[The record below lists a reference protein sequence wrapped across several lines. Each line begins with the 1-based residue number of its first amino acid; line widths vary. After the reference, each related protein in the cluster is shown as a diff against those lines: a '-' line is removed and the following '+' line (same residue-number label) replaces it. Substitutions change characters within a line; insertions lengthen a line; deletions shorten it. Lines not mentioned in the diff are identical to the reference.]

1 MISIHKIDT
10 KSKKEVNE
18 FVDLPFKLFKDV
30 PQWVPPLKSGVK
42 DVLDRNK
49 HPYHEHSDADFFV
62 AKDGDEVVGRIAVLE
77 NKVYN
82 KYHNK
87 KQASFYLY
95 DSVDD
100 QKVAE
105 KLFECAFEWSHK
117 RGLEYFLGPKGF
129 SPFDG
134 YGFVVEG
141 SEHRQM
147 MNMMNYNKE
156 NYPKFMENLGFT
168 KVVDW
173 ISCYTEIAKFNMPE
187 KVRAVADKVREKGK
201 FKVHKF
207 ESKSELKKYVP
218 LIGQTYNKT
227 FTKNWEYYPLT
238 QKEVDWAF
246 KDLTF
251 VALPDLIKIITYG
264 DEIVGFLLAF
274 PDISAAFQR
283 HPKGVLTPALTV
295 DILNEVKNSNWIEFN
310 GVGVLPEYQGFG
322 GNALLFDEIE
332 KTAKSHHFVHGELTN
347 IAETAV
353 QMRKDLLNLGVKPYK
368 NHRIFGKAI

>member
-1 MISIHKIDT
+1 MITIHKVDT

-30 PQWVPPLKSGVK
+30 PQWVPPLKSGVR
-42 DVLDRNK
+42 DVLNRDK

-87 KQASFYLY
+87 KQSSFYLY

-100 QKVAE
+100 QEVAN
-105 KLFECAFEWSHK
+105 KLFECAFDWSHK
-117 RGLEYFLGPKGF
+117 RGMEYFLGPKGF

-141 SEHRQM
+141 FQYRQM

-156 NYPKFMENLGFT
+156 DYPRFMDNLGFT

-173 ISCYTEIAKFNMPE
+173 VSCYAEIEKFNMPE
-187 KVRAVADKVREKGK
+187 KIRRVADRVREKGK
-201 FKVHKF
+201 FKVHQFK
-207 ESKSELKKYVP
+207 SKSELSKFVP
-218 LIGQTYNKT
+218 LIGQAYNKT
-227 FTKNWEYYPLT
+227 FVNNWEYYPLT

-246 KDLTF
+246 KDLTL
-251 VALPDLIKIITYG
+251 VAIPDLIKIITYN

-283 HPKGVLTPALTV
+283 HPKGVLTPGMLIDLEREITRS
-295 DILNEVKNSNWIEFN
+295 DWIDFN
-310 GVGVLPEYQGFG
+310 GVGVLPEYHGFG
-322 GNALLFDEIE
+322 GDALLFDEIE
-332 KTAKSHHFVHGELTN
+332 KTAKSHHFIHGELTN

-368 NHRIFGKAI
+368 NHRIYGKNI

>member
-1 MISIHKIDT
+1 MITIHKIDT
-10 KSKKEVNE
+10 KSKKEVND
-18 FVDLPFKLFKDV
+18 FVNLPFQLFRDI
-30 PQWVPPLKSGVK
+30 PQWVPPIKGGVR
-42 DVLDRNK
+42 DVLNRNK
-49 HPYHEHSDADFFV
+49 HPYYEHSDADFFF
-62 AKDGDEVVGRIAVLE
+62 AKNGEEIVGRIAVLE

-100 QKVAE
+100 QEVAN
-105 KLFECAFEWSHK
+105 KLFECAFDWSHK

-134 YGFVVEG
+134 YGFLVEG
-141 SEHRQM
+141 FEHRQM
-147 MNMMNYNKE
+147 MNMMNYNKA
-156 NYPKFMENLGFT
+156 NYPKFMENLGFV

-173 ISCYTEIAKFNMPE
+173 ISCYAEIAKFNMPE
-187 KVRAVADKVREKGK
+187 KVRTAADKARKQGK
-201 FKVHKF
+201 FKVHQFATKA
-207 ESKSELKKYVP
+207 ELKRYVP
-218 LIGQTYNKT
+218 FIGEAYNKT
-227 FTKNWEYYPLT
+227 FVNNWEYYPLT

-246 KDLTF
+246 KDMTF
-251 VALPDLIKIITYG
+251 VALPDLIKIITYK

-283 HPKGVLTPALTV
+283 HSGSLSPSLII
-295 DILNEVKNSNWIEFN
+295 DIQRELKKSNWIEFN

-332 KTAKSHHFVHGELTN
+332 KSAKSRHFVHGELTN

-353 QMRKDLLNLGVKPYK
+353 QMRKDLENLGVKPYK
-368 NHRIFGKAI
+368 NHRIFGKDI

>member
-1 MISIHKIDT
+1 
-10 KSKKEVNE
+10 
-18 FVDLPFKLFKDV
+18 
-30 PQWVPPLKSGVK
+30 
-42 DVLDRNK
+42 
-49 HPYHEHSDADFFV
+49 
-62 AKDGDEVVGRIAVLE
+62 
-77 NKVYN
+77 
-82 KYHNK
+82 
-87 KQASFYLY
+87 
-95 DSVDD
+95 
-100 QKVAE
+100 
-105 KLFECAFEWSHK
+105 
-117 RGLEYFLGPKGF
+117 
-129 SPFDG
+129 
-134 YGFVVEG
+134 
-141 SEHRQM
+141 
-147 MNMMNYNKE
+147 
-156 NYPKFMENLGFT
+156 MENLGFT

-173 ISCYTEIAKFNMPE
+173 ISCYAEIAKFNMPE
-187 KVRAVADKVREKGK
+187 KVRAVADKVRENGK

-238 QKEVDWAF
+238 KKEVDWAF

-251 VALPDLIKIITYG
+251 VALPDLIKIITYKE
-264 DEIVGFLLAF
+264 EIVGFLLAF

>member
-1 MISIHKIDT
+1 MITIRKVDT
-10 KSKKEVNE
+10 KSRKDVNE
-18 FVDLPFKLFKDV
+18 FVDLPFRLFKGV
-30 PQWVPPLKSGVK
+30 SQWVPPLKSGVK
-42 DVLDRNK
+42 DVLNRDK
-49 HPYHEHSDADFFV
+49 HPYHEHSDADFFL
-62 AKDGDEVVGRIAVLE
+62 AMDGDEVVGRIAVLE
-77 NKVYN
+77 NRVYN

-100 QKVAE
+100 QAVAD
-105 KLFECAFEWSHK
+105 KLFECAFDWSHK
-117 RGLEYFLGPKGF
+117 RGLEYLLGPKGF

-134 YGFVVEG
+134 YGFQIEG

-156 NYPKFMENLGFT
+156 NYPRFMENLGFT

-173 ISCYTEIAKFNMPE
+173 ISCYAEIAKFNMPE
-187 KVRAVADKVREKGK
+187 KVQTVANKVREQGK
-201 FKVHKF
+201 FKVHQFKT
-207 ESKSELKKYVP
+207 KSELNKFVSR
-218 LIGQTYNKT
+218 IGDAYNKT
-227 FTKNWEYYPLT
+227 FVNNWEYYPLT

-251 VALPDLIKIITYG
+251 VALPDLIKIITYK

-283 HPKGVLTPALTV
+283 HPRGVLTPALIL
-295 DILNEVKNSNWIEFN
+295 DIQREVKQSKWIEFN

-368 NHRIFGKAI
+368 NHRIFGKNI